1 MYTFQDTRFVYVIS
15 DESLENDEEIIFS
28 RAFDLSILRRHGD
41 PEVVEPRTLK
51 SIIVGASK
59 KIGDWVW
66 GKIYMSSTSK
76 GLNYAV

>member
-1 MYTFQDTRFVYVIS
+1 MIS

-51 SIIVGASK
+51 SVIVGASK

-66 GKIYMSSTSK
+66 GKIYKSSTSK
-76 GLNYAV
+76 GLDYAVSFSDL